1 MTYSSSDSV
10 YMYMVVSKALKILFL
25 AWLVRCQSYF
35 TFTCL
40 LMEHENLFTLE
51 EFENLFIHVH
61 IVIDKQYTYPW
72 PLKIKLSI
80 FT

>member
-1 MTYSSSDSV
+1 MDDLASKYCFWLDWFG
-10 YMYMVVSKALKILFL
+10 VSLISHLL
-25 AWLVRCQSYF
+25 ACYLQ
-35 TFTCL
+35 
-40 LMEHENLFTLE
+40 HENLFTLE

-61 IVIDKQYTYPW
+61 IVNDKQYTYPW